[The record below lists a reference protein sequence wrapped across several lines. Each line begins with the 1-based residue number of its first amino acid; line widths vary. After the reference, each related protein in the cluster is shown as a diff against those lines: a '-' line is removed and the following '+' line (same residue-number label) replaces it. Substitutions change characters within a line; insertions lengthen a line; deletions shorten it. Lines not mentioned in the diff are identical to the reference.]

1 VVDFE
6 AMQSIA
12 KSTPGCAVVGVFCN
26 QFGHQTNENN
36 DDILNTLKHV
46 RPGNGFEFSGD
57 LYEKVNV
64 NGAQA
69 HPLFKEMRNT
79 IKIPMDPAGDSKG
92 NGCDNVDALIL
103 PRGGFD
109 STTVATWSPVTRND
123 IAWNFEKFLFDKDGN
138 LVKRYSRYYPT
149 ADIKKDIDAL
159 L

>member
-1 VVDFE
+1 VDFE
-6 AMQSIA
+6 AMQELTKTSGL
-12 KSTPGCAVVGVFCN
+12 SVMGVFCN
-26 QFGHQTNENN
+26 QFGHQTNEN
-36 DDILNTLKHV
+36 DEDILNTLKHV
-46 RPGNGFEFSGD
+46 RPGNGFEFAGD
-57 LYEKVNV
+57 LFKKVNV

-69 HPLFKEMRNT
+69 HPLFKEIRQT
-79 IKIPMDPAGDSKG
+79 IKIPQDPAGDSKG

-109 STTVATWSPVTRND
+109 SSTVATWSPVTRND
-123 IAWNFEKFLFDKDGN
+123 IAWNFEKFLFDKNGQ

>member
-1 VVDFE
+1 
-6 AMQSIA
+6 MQELTKTSGL
-12 KSTPGCAVVGVFCN
+12 SVMGVFCN
-26 QFGHQTNENN
+26 QFGHQTNEN
-36 DDILNTLKHV
+36 DEDILNTLKHV
-46 RPGNGFEFSGD
+46 RPGNDFEFAGD
-57 LYEKVNV
+57 LFKKVNV

-69 HPLFKEMRNT
+69 HPLFKEIRQT
-79 IKIPMDPAGDSKG
+79 IKIPQDPAGDSKG

-109 STTVATWSPVTRND
+109 SSTVATWSPVTRND
-123 IAWNFEKFLFDKDGN
+123 IAWNFEKFLFDKNGQ